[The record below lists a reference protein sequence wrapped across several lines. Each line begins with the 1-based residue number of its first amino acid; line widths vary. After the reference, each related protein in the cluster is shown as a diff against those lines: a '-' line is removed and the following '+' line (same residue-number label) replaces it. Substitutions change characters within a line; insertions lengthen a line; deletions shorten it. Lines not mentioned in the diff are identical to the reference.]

1 MNRLIVLSPAL
12 VPLTYFLVGLLGYSF
27 LTLTGRRPPI
37 TEKRE
42 RGNFFDFFIHYFVW
56 VIGPIESRFV
66 ALRITP
72 NQVTLTALACCAV
85 AALAIGTG
93 HMATAG
99 WLYVTAG
106 MLDVLDGRIA
116 RRMNMSSKAGAF
128 LDSVTDRW
136 GELLVFSGF
145 AWFLRDTVWLMAVMM
160 AASGSVMVSY
170 ARARGEALG
179 IDLAEGIMQRSE
191 RMTLVSVGTLIT
203 AWFNADNSTAHFGIH
218 VIGVALLLTGIGSTG
233 TALSRWIKGYQALKA
248 LEAEPAEG
256 VDSSAKAASSAS
268 VA

>member
-12 VPLTYFLVGLLGYSF
+12 VLLGYFLVALLAYSV
-27 LTLTGRRPPI
+27 LTLTGKRPPL

-56 VIGPIESRFV
+56 VIGPIERWFV
-66 ALRITP
+66 AMRITP
-72 NQVTLTALACCAV
+72 NQVTLTALVCCAI
-85 AALAIGTG
+85 AAIAIGTG

-116 RRMNMSSKAGAF
+116 RRMNLSSKAGAF

-160 AASGSVMVSY
+160 AAAGSVMVSY
-170 ARARGEALG
+170 ARARGESLG

-191 RMTLVSVGTLIT
+191 RMTLVSIGTLIT

-218 VIGVALLLTGIGSTG
+218 VIGVALLLTGIGSTA

-248 LEAEPAEG
+248 LESEPEELE
-256 VDSSAKAASSAS
+256 SQAKAASSIS